1 MGTETVLI
9 FHLLMNW
16 RQEKEGGGG
25 RKQLIVFHT
34 PIVYNVI
41 RCACTRTHTHITTTT
56 TAHTHTCTHTSH
68 THTTYTHTPHTHH
81 THTHTSYTPN
91 HTHTHTYT
99 HTPYPDSHSL
109 THTPPHSTHPVLK
122 AHERDVAGT
131 SEHGVCH
138 VWYTSEG
145 VLQNQRQDPS
155 KDRTEQQETDRKHSS
170 ERVKETQGHV
180 DNTKRECN
188 DFSECLP
195 NSCMALGETN
205 FPASSF
211 L

>member
-1 MGTETVLI
+1 MEYSWTQCVGTHEHTQTQ
-9 FHLLMNW
+9 H
-16 RQEKEGGGG
+16 
-25 RKQLIVFHT
+25 RKSDTLGQSTKLYICK
-34 PIVYNVI
+34 YNL
-41 RCACTRTHTHITTTT
+41 CEDMY
-56 TAHTHTCTHTSH
+56 TCTHKC
-68 THTTYTHTPHTHH
+68 THAQTH
-81 THTHTSYTPN
+81 THTHTRTHIHTHIHTSTHTHTYTHK

-99 HTPYPDSHSL
+99 HTPHPDSHSL

-155 KDRTEQQETDRKHSS
+155 KDRTEQHETDRKHSS

-211 L
+211 